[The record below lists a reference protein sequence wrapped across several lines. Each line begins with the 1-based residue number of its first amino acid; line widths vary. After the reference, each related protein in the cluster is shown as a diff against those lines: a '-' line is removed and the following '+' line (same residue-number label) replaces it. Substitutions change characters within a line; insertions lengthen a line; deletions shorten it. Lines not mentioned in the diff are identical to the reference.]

1 MNKNKIE
8 VETRF
13 RPGDKVF
20 IRRDGKY
27 VKATITAVTVSI
39 HDWIGSTPSIEYQ
52 FWDGRTLS
60 FVREANCFADKDEV
74 WADIKK
80 H

>member
-27 VKATITAVTVSI
+27 VQETITAVTVSI
-39 HDWIGSTPSIEYQ
+39 HGWIGVSPSIEYQ
-52 FWDGRTLS
+52 FWDGSRLS
-60 FVREANCFADKDEV
+60 FVREANCFADEAEV
-74 WADIKK
+74 WADINK